1 MMWLLACLPLLGS
14 PDLSYKGYRVVY
26 SGSVKKEL
34 ENGLWSKTWISKK
47 YNFFWLHDIEQ
58 LVSLTVSKI
67 YQRLLIHTLPN
78 NILSATKMT
87 IFSECVV
94 WVNLSRIRSDRNIRN
109 SSQKDPKAVIYLFWF
124 LPCETLYEWKIY

>member
-14 PDLSYKGYRVVY
+14 LTFLTKDTELSTVV
-26 SGSVKKEL
+26 VLRKNWRMVFEVRL
-34 ENGLWSKTWISKK
+34 EFQRNII
-47 YNFFWLHDIEQ
+47 FWLHDIEQ

-94 WVNLSRIRSDRNIRN
+94 WVNLSRIKSDRSIRN

-124 LPCETLYEWKIY
+124 LPCETLYE